1 MLGSAAI
8 SVEMLPFEPASPE
21 NGDQGAAGSGLP
33 CLAVDEECAE
43 CATGSGKEEPPLTST
58 CSVGFQAL
66 AAAQTALRATTP
78 APSSAPTRKRVYD
91 GRTRAYVADL
101 SKKSKPSVK
110 AKASVKVKDMVSR
123 ASCFCGRR
131 NCYTAFSPTELR
143 ASLEQ
148 FVQGF
153 ENLDNAHQNLV
164 FNIAAGG
171 GRCHAVHR
179 WELLDRPISVVC
191 LARLLGINKRRLYK
205 GIRGERD
212 ARCGPHPRAVT
223 KTADVD
229 LFMLSVY
236 GELGETMPD
245 KFVRRGARL
254 HGKALKSEL
263 LDDESDDSSDDD
275 FVPGVTQ
282 RLKDLDAD
290 LMHWYSFTA
299 GAARTMSVVQST
311 GGLDVSKMAKRRLPP
326 GNVSG
331 LYANYLLYSG
341 VKSRPSTLGESD
353 VICVSSESEE
363 DADGHIQLDRPSAAS
378 WSCFYNR
385 WKTHWSL
392 VLEFGHKST
401 HATCDECC
409 NYKHEMK
416 GWLNS
421 LQSDVENEVFENM
434 VKYQR
439 HLAAVAADRSF
450 INGLRMA
457 ASIQQTSSTSQ
468 TLGGEYLLVIVDGMD
483 QAKWRLPRFPELRT
497 PKSAAHLNRPTVVV
511 EAVWVVG
518 HRLDFYLLDKD
529 QHHDSNSI
537 QECIAQSLEKVAASY
552 ESKKSK
558 MPRSIILVADNTVR
572 ESKNQFMFKYWITH
586 IIKNKFDLCLQLH
599 MRAGH
604 THDVLGQPT
613 GPKSR
618 VLPCSEHSP

>member
-1 MLGSAAI
+1 MGSAA
-8 SVEMLPFEPASPE
+8 VGVQMLPFAPASPE
-21 NGDQGAAGSGLP
+21 PGTQHDVGSGLP
-33 CLAVDEECAE
+33 CPTVDGEVIE
-43 CATGSGKEEPPLTST
+43 CATDSCDEERPLTST
-58 CSVGFQAL
+58 CSLGFQTL
-66 AAAQTALRATTP
+66 ATAQTAMRAATP
-78 APSSAPTRKRVYD
+78 APSSSSKRKHVYD
-91 GRTRAYVADL
+91 GRSRAYVANVP
-101 SKKSKPSVK
+101 KKSKPSVK
-110 AKASVKVKDMVSR
+110 SKASVKVPDMVRR
-123 ASCFCGRR
+123 ASCFCRRR
-131 NCYTAFSPTELR
+131 NCYTAFNQRELL

-153 ENLDNAHQNLV
+153 ENLDNAHQNLM
-164 FNIAAGG
+164 FNKAAGG
-171 GRCHAVHR
+171 GHRHASHR
-179 WELLDRPISVVC
+179 WELLDSPISVVC

-205 GIRGERD
+205 GIHGERD
-212 ARCGPHPRAVT
+212 ARYGPHPRAVT

-229 LFMLSVY
+229 IFMLGVY
-236 GELGETMPD
+236 CELGETMPD
-245 KFVRRGARL
+245 RFVRRGARL

-263 LDDESDDSSDDD
+263 LDDESADSSDDD
-275 FVPGVTQ
+275 FEPGVGQ

-290 LMHWYSFTA
+290 LVQWYSFTA
-299 GAARTMSVVQST
+299 GTARPMSIVQSA

-326 GNVSG
+326 GNISG

-341 VKSRPSTLGESD
+341 LKGRPSGLGESD
-353 VICVSSESEE
+353 VIPVSSESEE

-378 WSCFYNR
+378 WTCFYNR

-392 VLEFGHKST
+392 VLEFGHEST

-421 LQSDVENEVFENM
+421 LQSDVENHIFENM

-457 ASIQQTSSTSQ
+457 ASIPETTRTSQ

-497 PKSAAHLNRPTVVV
+497 PKSAAHLKRPTVVV

-537 QECIAQSLEKVAASY
+537 QECIAQSLEKVAASF

-618 VLPCSEHSP
+618 ALPCIEHSP